1 MKRSALSSLALLVV
15 LGSTPAGAERDSC
28 RYLEESYRDGRVLC
42 QSETMWRC
50 DDGDWRGLDKR
61 CYNGQDY
68 GSVKEISGVITSVTQ
83 KTFIADVGG
92 SEDGL
97 VFTIK
102 RTSFEYY
109 DETAAVPEE
118 LVHHSVTIYY
128 AEVDNQRLVYRVVA
142 DTAPVKKRRK

>member
-15 LGSTPAGAERDSC
+15 LKSTLAGAERSPC
-28 RYLEESYRDGRVLC
+28 QYLEESYRDGRILC
-42 QSETMWRC
+42 QSETLWRC
-50 DDGDWRGLDKR
+50 DDGDWHGLDKR

-68 GSVKEISGVITSVTQ
+68 GSVKEISGVTQ
-83 KTFIADVGG
+83 KTFVADVGG
-92 SEDGL
+92 REEGL

-109 DETAAVPEE
+109 DETAAIPEE

-142 DTAPVKKRRK
+142 DTAPVKKRR